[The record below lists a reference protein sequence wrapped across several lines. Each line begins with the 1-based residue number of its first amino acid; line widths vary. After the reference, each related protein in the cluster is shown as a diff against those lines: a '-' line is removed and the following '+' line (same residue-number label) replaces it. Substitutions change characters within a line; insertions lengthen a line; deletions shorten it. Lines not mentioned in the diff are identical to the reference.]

1 MLTLLLT
8 YLIQI
13 IKLQQQFI
21 LILLTQLAN
30 IYTHSK
36 VPRLDGP
43 TYHRFNQFKADEK
56 LPLLQASRVG
66 HSLDYRELMARYLE
80 QHGRP
85 LRPVNRRKPFNY
97 PNVSCPRCQAP
108 NDFIYANGG
117 GQQTNVL
124 CKICHYSFNP
134 DDHYA
139 KELVLRCPDCRHKLD
154 LYKKRVHFKVW
165 RCPNPNCPHRL
176 TALAQLT
183 PEQQKLYQQM
193 PSQFK
198 LRYTYREFDFNI
210 HALAKDSPI
219 QSRVDL
225 NRIQASPQVLGTIL
239 TYYVNYGLSAAKTA
253 ALMYDIHQVKI
264 SKQTVLNYAEAVGKY
279 LRPFL
284 DRYPYQLSS
293 NLVGD
298 ETYLR
303 VKGKWHYLFY
313 FYDATRKIILAD
325 YVTPDRTT
333 ESACIAIY
341 EVLKRYQQISENLKF
356 TVDDNP
362 IYRVARLHYAQNEGI
377 DFDLNIVKGLTNET
391 EVAKEYRPA
400 KQTIERLNR
409 SFKLNYRPMGG
420 FHSAGGSETYVTL
433 YSACHNFLMPHQS
446 LGHQVPVPL
455 PEVLATTRMPNKW
468 LNLIQVAEEQLP
480 TTWFWSLE
488 PGGSVA
494 VKWRQRTLDKP
505 VKPWV
510 KLIEPE
516 AYLSNLDFV

>member
-1 MLTLLLT
+1 MLTPLLT

-30 IYTHSK
+30 IYSHSK
-36 VPRLDGP
+36 APHFDGP

-56 LPLLQASRVG
+56 LPLLQAPIQ
-66 HSLDYRELMARYLE
+66 LDYRKLMVTYLE
-80 QHGRP
+80 QYGRP
-85 LRPVNRRKPFNY
+85 LQPINRRKPFDY
-97 PNVSCPRCQAP
+97 PRVSCPRCQAP
-108 NDFIYANGG
+108 SDYLYANGG
-117 GQQTNVL
+117 GQHNIVL

-134 DDHYA
+134 AEHFT
-139 KELVLRCPDCRHKLD
+139 KTMVLRCPDCHHKLS
-154 LYKKRVHFKVW
+154 LFKQRVKYKVW
-165 RCPNPNCPHRL
+165 RCPNLNCSYRLAALAKL
-176 TALAQLT
+176 TAAQK
-183 PEQQKLYQQM
+183 KLYQQM

-198 LRYTYREFDFNI
+198 VRYTYREFNFDI
-210 HALAKDSPI
+210 HALAKASPS
-219 QSRVDL
+219 QARVDL
-225 NRIQASPQVLGTIL
+225 KRIQASPQVLGTIL

-264 SKQTVLNYAEAVGKY
+264 SKQTVLNYAEAVGKH

-284 DRYPYQLSS
+284 DDYPYQLST

-325 YVTPDRTT
+325 YVTSQRTT

-341 EVLKRYQQISENLKF
+341 EVLKRYQQIPDNLKF

-362 IYRVARLHYAQNEGI
+362 IYRVARLHYAQNEEI
-377 DFDLNIVKGLTNET
+377 DFNLNIVKGLTNET

-420 FHSAGGSETYVTL
+420 FHSTTGSVTYVTL

-446 LGHQVPVPL
+446 LAHQVPVPI
-455 PEVLATTRMPNKW
+455 PEVLATNRMPDKW
-468 LNLIQVAEEQLP
+468 LNLIQVAEKQLP
-480 TTWFWSLE
+480 T
-488 PGGSVA
+488 A
-494 VKWRQRTLDKP
+494 
-505 VKPWV
+505 
-510 KLIEPE
+510 
-516 AYLSNLDFV
+516 

>member
-1 MLTLLLT
+1 VLTPLLA

-30 IYTHSK
+30 IYTHSRT
-36 VPRLDGP
+36 PRLEGP
-43 TYHRFNQFKADEK
+43 TYHRFNQFKADDK
-56 LPLLQASRVG
+56 LPLLQAQIT
-66 HSLDYRELMARYLE
+66 HEQLDYRELLTAHLQKY
-80 QHGRP
+80 GRP
-85 LRPVNRRKPFNY
+85 LRPINRRKPFKY
-97 PNVSCPRCQAP
+97 PNISCPRCQAP
-108 NDFIYANGG
+108 NGYLYANGG
-117 GQQTNVL
+117 GQQALVL
-124 CKICHYSFNP
+124 CKVCEHGFNP
-134 DDHYA
+134 EKRYA
-139 KELVLRCPDCRHKLD
+139 KELVLRCPDCQRQLS
-154 LYKKRVHFKVW
+154 LYKQRVKFKVW
-165 RCPNPNCPHRL
+165 RCQNLNCPHRL
-176 TALAQLT
+176 AELAKLT
-183 PEQQKLYQQM
+183 PDQQQLYQHE

-198 LRYTYREFDFNI
+198 LRYTYRDYDFNI
-210 HALAKDSPI
+210 HALDKSSPI
-219 QSRVDL
+219 RSRVDL
-225 NRIQASPQVLGTIL
+225 SRIQASPKVLGTIL

-264 SKQTVLNYAEAVGKY
+264 SKQTVLNYAEAVGKH

-284 DRYPYQLSS
+284 DDYPYQLST

-325 YVTPDRTT
+325 YVTPQRTT

-341 EVLKRYQQISENLKF
+341 EVLKRYQQIPDNLEF

-420 FHSAGGSETYVTL
+420 FHSTTGSVTYVTL

-446 LGHQVPVPL
+446 LAHQVPVPI
-455 PEVLATTRMPNKW
+455 PEVLATNRMPD
-468 LNLIQVAEEQLP
+468 
-480 TTWFWSLE
+480 
-488 PGGSVA
+488 
-494 VKWRQRTLDKP
+494 KWRQRTLDKP

-510 KLIEPE
+510 KLIEPG
-516 AYLSNLDFV
+516 LI